1 MTTQTVKLNPSQKR
15 FLPLP
20 QKYRAFIGGFGSSK
34 THTGCLAMCQHF
46 AEHPGVNQGYF
57 APTYPHIRDIFYPTI
72 DRVAELYGFNVDIK
86 QGNHEVTFYNSAGQY
101 LGVTICRSMDKPG
114 NIIGF
119 EIGHAMI
126 DELDVMPTDKAE
138 QAWIK
143 IQARLRAKSKHGELK
158 NGIDVMSTPEGFKF
172 CHKKFVQALADNP
185 ELNNNYAI
193 IQASTYENE
202 KNLPPDYIPSLK
214 ETYPAEL
221 IEAYLNGQFVN
232 LQSGTVF
239 RSFNRERCNSTETI
253 IEKEPLFIS
262 CDFNVQKMCA
272 AVYVQRPDGFHCVSE
287 LKDVFDTPD
296 MVRIINEKWRDKGH
310 RIIIYPDAS
319 GNSRK
324 SVDASKSDI
333 ALLQQAQ
340 YTVRVN
346 SRNPAVKDRI
356 LSANK
361 AFENGKVKVN
371 NRLCPY
377 VVRCLEQL
385 PYDQN
390 GEPDKSTG
398 HDHMC
403 DAVTYMI
410 AYEFPIIKPMTK
422 VRIGGA

>member
-1 MTTQTVKLNPSQKR
+1 MTTQTVKLNPPQKR

-185 ELNNNYAI
+185 ELSNNYAI

-232 LQSGTVF
+232 LQSGTVYH
-239 RSFNRERCNSTETI
+239 SFNRERCNSTETI
-253 IEKEPLFIS
+253 IEKEPLFIGQ
-262 CDFNVQKMCA
+262 DFNVQRMCSA
-272 AVYVQRPDGFHCVSE
+272 IFVQRPGGFVCCAE
-287 LKDVFDTPD
+287 LKDVFDTPALIA
-296 MVRIINEKWRDKGH
+296 MLQEKYAGH

-319 GNSRK
+319 AASRK
-324 SVDASKSDI
+324 TVDASKSDI
-333 ALLQQAQ
+333 ALLQNAGFDI
-340 YTVRVN
+340 RVN
-346 SRNPAVKDRI
+346 SRNPMVKDRV
-356 LSANK
+356 LATNK
-361 AFENGKVKVN
+361 ALETGKIKVN
-371 NRLCPY
+371 AKNCPT
-377 VVRCLEQL
+377 VTRCLEQQS
-385 PYDQN
+385 YDTN
-390 GEPDKSTG
+390 GEPDKSAG
-398 HDHMC
+398 FDHMN
-403 DAVTYMI
+403 DAFSYFAT
-410 AYEFPIIKPMTK
+410 YEFPIIKPMTK